1 MTREQ
6 LGQELEPLEWG
17 QGDWAYNDA
26 VAYSSLID
34 GWYRISKK
42 NGKYAVS
49 IDSEGD
55 GFRTILKN
63 NIDTIEEAKAVAWND
78 YIGDVMD
85 LFKMES

>member
-6 LGQELEPLEWG
+6 LDQELEPLKWG
-17 QGDWAYNDA
+17 NANFPYHD
-26 VAYSSLID
+26 VMAYSSLID
-34 GWYRISKK
+34 GWYKISRE

-49 IDSEGD
+49 VDNTGD
-55 GFRTILKN
+55 GLRTLLKD

-85 LFKMES
+85 LFK

>member
-6 LGQELEPLEWG
+6 LDQELKPLEWG
-17 QGDWAYNDA
+17 SADFAYQDV
-26 VAYSSLID
+26 VAYSILID

-49 IDSEGD
+49 VDSEGD
-55 GFRTILKN
+55 GFRALLKD

-85 LFKMES
+85 LFK

>member
-6 LGQELEPLEWG
+6 LDQELEPLEWG
-17 QGDWAYNDA
+17 SADFSYHDA

-49 IDSEGD
+49 VDNTGD
-55 GFRTILKN
+55 GLMILLKE
-63 NIDTIEEAKAVAWND
+63 NIDTIEKAKAVAWDD
-78 YIGDVMD
+78 YISDVMD
-85 LFKMES
+85 LFK